1 MNKLNLV
8 VYASAVLLLATTVA
22 GVYFEKPQTVEV
34 AYTWLPAGFLNR
46 TTTQTQWGDLTG
58 FKLVVSDGFNHTSS
72 APMITYS
79 ESPMTEE
86 RLRTIAADVF
96 GMDAPRR
103 DEHPLSDIFL
113 MQGHQHIGDD
123 AGGIWYATSS
133 DRGFAKLED
142 WNQTEVRRIAED
154 VIADLEPYWEYPTDA
169 VRRFSFIGPSGWHE
183 ETSLTG
189 VVIES
194 GITQFSVRYIWSVR
208 GIEVSRNGCD
218 VRVLPD
224 GNVLS
229 AKYRMPAV
237 KIVGEQPV
245 TVTPEDALAAFISG
259 RSINSV
265 IGAPRVMIY
274 PTPVDGTVVAND
286 VRLVFYP
293 LESPEGEII
302 EALVYRIEFDILYEF
317 EGIAST
323 VTAVEYEYAN

>member
-1 MNKLNLV
+1 LNKLSLV

-22 GVYFEKPQTVEV
+22 GVYFQKPQTME
-34 AYTWLPAGFLNR
+34 ATYRWLPAGFLNR
-46 TTTQTQWGDLTG
+46 TTTPTQWGDMTG

-79 ESPMTEE
+79 ESPMTEQ

-113 MQGHQHIGDD
+113 IQGHQNIRDD
-123 AGGIWYATSS
+123 AGGIWYSTSPYG
-133 DRGFAKLED
+133 GFAKLED
-142 WNQTEVRRIAED
+142 WNQTDVRRIAED

-169 VRRFSFIGPSGWHE
+169 VRKLTSLGPSGWHE

-194 GITQFSVRYIWSVR
+194 GITEFSVRYLWSVR

-229 AKYRMPAV
+229 AKYHMPAV

-245 TVTPEDALAAFISG
+245 TVAPEDALAAFISG

-265 IGAPRVMIY
+265 IGAPRVRIY
-274 PTPVDGTVVAND
+274 PIPVDGTVVVND
-286 VRLVFYP
+286 ARLVYYP
-293 LESPEGEII
+293 LESPEGEVI

-317 EGIAST
+317 EGIASK